1 MSRERMTSREVDA
14 AKILKAVESLEIA
27 AKENDDAALVKEAD
41 AIAKEDKTTVN
52 ESAPVGKVE
61 VKDQGDQNAK
71 ANANWPVSE
80 ADKVKV
86 ARKLVTLARE
96 LLEV

>member
-1 MSRERMTSREVDA
+1 MTSREVNA
-14 AKILKAVESLEIA
+14 AEILKAVESLEIA
-27 AKENDDAALVKEAD
+27 AKENDDAGLVKEAD
-41 AIAKEDKTTVN
+41 AIAKEDKTVVN

-71 ANANWPVSE
+71 SNKNWPVSE